1 MGKLNKQN
9 LQKIVREEY
18 EKMLNEQTLNVG
30 SGIPD
35 TIYVVTE
42 PARFD
47 STDPID
53 QMIDPGSPEA
63 GGPGYDLGI
72 IEDLM
77 VQTHDFD
84 IFLQSLANRGNEFAS
99 KILGVFADKD
109 EAIDYAVDEYDKR
122 RMR

>member
-1 MGKLNKQN
+1 MGKLNKSS
-9 LQKIVREEY
+9 LRKIVQEEY
-18 EKMLNEQTLNVG
+18 QKMLNEQALETG
-30 SGIPD
+30 PGIPK

-47 STDPID
+47 PDDPID
-53 QMIDPGSPEA
+53 QMIDPGAPEA
-63 GGPGYDLGI
+63 GGRGYDLGV

-84 IFLQSLANRGNEFAS
+84 IFLQSLANRGNEFAK
-99 KILGVFADKD
+99 KILGVFADKS
-109 EAIDYAVDEYDKR
+109 EAVEYAVDVYDKR